1 MNNFSARMPV
11 EDIDN
16 GSGDDFA
23 KHILSVW
30 RRSEGN
36 LTDDYVK
43 AFPKMVLFDGAPRPQ
58 DSPDLLVCG
67 NDALS
72 IKILGAGWAE
82 SAEQARKF
90 LTSDYRSM
98 VGKDYFDSTN
108 SQLPIFSIVSAQM
121 HDTNGNSLNVL
132 YQRLV
137 LPVRTMGGGQFLLGY
152 SFLPGT
158 MPMVRGSSLADEI
171 PPDRMSE
178 TPDYAN
184 LFAQGELSIPSPMA
198 RND

>member
-1 MNNFSARMPV
+1 MTNFSAQMPV
-11 EDIDN
+11 EDIDC
-16 GSGDDFA
+16 GSGDEFSR
-23 KHILSVW
+23 HILSVW

-36 LTDDYVK
+36 LTDDYIK
-43 AFPKMVLFDGAPRPQ
+43 AFPKMVLFDGAPRPS

-67 NDALS
+67 SDALS
-72 IKILGAGWAE
+72 SKILGAGWAA

-90 LTSDYRSM
+90 LAPHYRSM
-98 VGKDYFDSTN
+98 VGKDYYDST
-108 SQLPIFSIVSAQM
+108 SSHLPIFSIVSAEM
-121 HDTNGNSLNVL
+121 HDTDGNSLDVF

-158 MPMVRGSSLADEI
+158 MPLVRGSSSADEI
-171 PPDRMSE
+171 PLGRTSE

-184 LFAQGELSIPSPMA
+184 LFQQGELSIPSPLV
-198 RND
+198 RNG

>member
-1 MNNFSARMPV
+1 MNNFSEQMPV
-11 EDIDN
+11 EDIDR

-30 RRSEGN
+30 RCSEGN
-36 LTDDYVK
+36 LTDDYIK
-43 AFPKMVLFDGAPRPQ
+43 AFPKLVLFDGAPRPC

-90 LTSDYRSM
+90 LDSDYRLM

-108 SQLPIFSIVSAQM
+108 SQIPIFSIVGAEM
-121 HDTNGNSLNVL
+121 HDTDGNSLNVL

-137 LPVRTMGGGQFLLGY
+137 LPVRTMGGGRFLLGY

-158 MPMVRGSSLADEI
+158 MPLARGSSLADEI
-171 PPDRMSE
+171 PPGHRSK

-184 LFAQGELSIPSPMA
+184 LFAQGELPIPALTA
-198 RND
+198 RIG